1 MADSAE
7 EFSWTV
13 TSRWRTACL
22 QSSCTSHSSVKRHK
36 RKSAGWLQKKK
47 DWLPGIPQWWNS
59 ASRKPRALGRDGCG
73 HQHTYNKVGNSF
85 FFKKKKK
92 AIGSTDRQKTRVK
105 LERFTVWRS
114 ISYSLLHSRGSLYL
128 SLSVLKTLILITCWV
143 QLNPSCQWNCH
154 LNSFSFF
161 RTRNISRLQ
170 STQVL
175 PSNKNHMVDCFF

>member
-85 FFKKKKK
+85 FFLKK
-92 AIGSTDRQKTRVK
+92 SNRLHRSSENTS
-105 LERFTVWRS
+105 ERFTVWRS
-114 ISYSLLHSRGSLYL
+114 ISYSLLHSRGSLYF
-128 SLSVLKTLILITCWV
+128 SKHLSVLKTLTLITCWV
-143 QLNPSCQWNCH
+143 QLNPSCQ
-154 LNSFSFF
+154 
-161 RTRNISRLQ
+161 
-170 STQVL
+170 
-175 PSNKNHMVDCFF
+175 

>member
-59 ASRKPRALGRDGCG
+59 ASRKARALGRDGCG
-73 HQHTYNKVGNSF
+73 HQHMYNKVGNSF
-85 FFKKKKK
+85 FFKKKRKRK
-92 AIGSTDRQKTRVK
+92 QSAPPIVRKHEWNWKDLRCGGAYLIHCCFQGALFIFHCRCLKRW
-105 LERFTVWRS
+105 FW
-114 ISYSLLHSRGSLYL
+114 LH
-128 SLSVLKTLILITCWV
+128 VEC
-143 QLNPSCQWNCH
+143 N
-154 LNSFSFF
+154 
-161 RTRNISRLQ
+161 
-170 STQVL
+170 
-175 PSNKNHMVDCFF
+175 